1 MYIKMIHE
9 ILQNHETTLENVK
22 HVFYSN
28 SNNGK
33 LFISF
38 AGKIDKYVSVT
49 WFYNQ
54 YEFLGNFLFLKNNE
68 NYNTYNEEKYEKLIK
83 YYIEKLNIH
92 KLITYGP
99 SMGGIASIMYGLK
112 FNADIIISIDPNP
125 IEFDYHI
132 LLDQIRN
139 YTNNFD
145 YKTKI
150 FLSYTFLNDYETLYP
165 WTIDIIDE
173 LKMKN
178 LLVTLHPFRCIEHL
192 SFIPSK
198 DFLTDIIK
206 LNDGLKVRN
215 YTQPAQWI

>member
-1 MYIKMIHE
+1 MIAE

-28 SNNGK
+28 YSNDQ
-33 LFISF
+33 LFVSF
-38 AGKIDKYVSVT
+38 AGRIDKYVSVT

-54 YEFLGNFLFLKNNE
+54 FDFLGNFLFLKNDE

-83 YYIEKLNIH
+83 YYVDKLKIK

-112 FNADIIISIDPNP
+112 FNADMIIAIDPNP

-132 LLDQIRN
+132 LCDQIRN
-139 YTNNFD
+139 YDNNFD

-150 FLSYTFLNDYETLYP
+150 FFSYTFMNNYDTLYP
-165 WTIDIIDE
+165 WTKDIIDE
-173 LKMKN
+173 FKFKN

-198 DFLTDIIK
+198 EFLIDIIK
-206 LNDGLKVRN
+206 LNDGLNVKN
-215 YTQPAQWI
+215 YTQTVQWI